1 MSFLWGAGE
10 SPSAADIKSILEA
23 GGISYEDEMI
33 DRVIER
39 MEGKQAH
46 ELISE
51 GFGKFAACGGGGGG
65 GGGGGVVGSLR
76 CSPQRWRFG
85 EL

>member
-1 MSFLWGAGE
+1 
-10 SPSAADIKSILEA
+10 
-23 GGISYEDEMI
+23 MI
-33 DRVIER
+33 NRVIER

-65 GGGGGVVGSLR
+65 GGGGGHWFSCLVLSR
-76 CSPQRWRFG
+76 EW
-85 EL
+85 